1 MCSQVQDKKPETKEV
16 AAMPA
21 ALTRFVQ
28 ACFTAADA
36 TVDKAAMMVG
46 NRCLVQPP
54 VGFRFTQCSGMGF
67 VVMLQSGWLFQ
78 VMLCMSLPPL
88 QHACMHAVACA
99 VVLSC
104 LAVL

>member
-1 MCSQVQDKKPETKEV
+1 MCSQVQDKKPECKEV

-46 NRCLVQPP
+46 TRCFVQPP
-54 VGFRFTQCSGMGF
+54 MGLCFHSDLAWGSFSCCSQGFSFKSCSGI
-67 VVMLQSGWLFQ
+67 
-78 VMLCMSLPPL
+78 
-88 QHACMHAVACA
+88 
-99 VVLSC
+99 
-104 LAVL
+104 